1 MTTNSIMFIHTYI
14 HRYIDINL
22 HTVHKIKFQDIY
34 SHRLSLLL
42 QVEPADSS
50 EDEEFGMSE
59 ESARWLHPKSMK
71 RSKTTLSGSQ
81 ANSIYQRNSWSL
93 SPEPLYMDISYA
105 SVYIYFIFTSQ
116 AWKIHMHYFIFSI
129 IKL

>member
-1 MTTNSIMFIHTYI
+1 MFIHT
-14 HRYIDINL
+14 YIDINL

-116 AWKIHMHYFIFSI
+116 AWNIHM
-129 IKL
+129 